1 MTWRGLED
9 FGGFQRVQ
17 GFGAQSMSTEHKEG
31 ESEIDCQR
39 GEGGGVISI
48 LQSLKGGEIK

>member
-9 FGGFQRVQ
+9 FGVFRGCGGLGVSR
-17 GFGAQSMSTEHKEG
+17 
-31 ESEIDCQR
+31 CQKSIKR
-39 GEGGGVISI
+39 DKAKLIAKGGGVIRI